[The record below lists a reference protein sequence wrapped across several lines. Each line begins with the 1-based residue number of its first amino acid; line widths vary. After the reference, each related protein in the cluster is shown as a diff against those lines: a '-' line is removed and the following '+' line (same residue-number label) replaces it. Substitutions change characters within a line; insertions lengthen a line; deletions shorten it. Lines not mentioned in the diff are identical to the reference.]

1 MTEIVEFLDGSIFTS
16 FVDSLLGLLQWAVD
30 IVVGIFTGI
39 NTLIGYA
46 ASNINSLVSVFT
58 SNSGVMTMVNSA
70 WGAIPSS
77 FKALFILMIVLS
89 AVVVMVRRI

>member
-1 MTEIVEFLDGSIFTS
+1 MNDILDSLNGPVFTA
-16 FVDSLLGLLQWAVD
+16 FVDALLD
-30 IVVGIFTGI
+30 ILNWLTNVVIGIFTGI
-39 NTLIGYA
+39 NSLIGYA

-58 SNSGVMTMVNSA
+58 SNSGVMSMINSA
-70 WGAIPSS
+70 WGAVPSA